1 MLPNRYI
8 AEKLALEHRHQLLRE
23 AEHERALAMLDSP
36 KHASHGLQG
45 FAGKLGMFLIV
56 LGTKLKQL
64 EQRRDAVPSAP
75 TPVK

>member
-1 MLPNRYI
+1 MIPDRYTG
-8 AEKLALEHRHQLLRE
+8 EKLALEHRNQLLRE
-23 AEHERALAMLDSP
+23 AEHERVAAMLDSP

-64 EQRRDAVPSAP
+64 EQPREAVTSAP